1 VADSVWDTWH
11 VSVHLWGMVAELST
25 STSGPIPAATVAD
38 AIAGDTMAFA
48 RIVRAHHDDMTRVCQ
63 VICGDAEL
71 AQDAAQAAWPI
82 AWRKLGS
89 LRDPDKL
96 RPWLVSIAANEARQ
110 MIRRLHRDRI
120 VPIEIADIRS
130 DVADPAWRSADDE
143 LVSAIRRLPVEDRT
157 LIALRYV
164 SGFDASEIGP
174 IVGLSASGVRTRL
187 SRIVARLRK
196 EVEQ

>member
-1 VADSVWDTWH
+1 
-11 VSVHLWGMVAELST
+11 MVAELST

-48 RIVRAHHDDMTRVCQ
+48 RIV
-63 VICGDAEL
+63 L